1 MFWDWVILI
10 LAMLVAIFLGLAELF
25 LLPGITLAGL
35 AGLLFAGVGLYYAYA
50 MSLVIGNITLV
61 VSVAL
66 FLIGIV
72 VFMRSRS
79 LNRMA
84 LHTDVDS
91 RLESSKDLGIQVGDE
106 GMTLSRLAPIGKAR
120 MGSQTVEAR
129 SDAGFIDEDTPVV
142 VVRVTGY
149 NVVVRPKKTEIK

>member
-35 AGLLFAGVGLYYAYA
+35 AGLL
-50 MSLVIGNITLV
+50 V
-61 VSVAL
+61 VSVAV

-72 VFMRSRS
+72 VFMLSRS

-120 MGSQTVEAR
+120 VGSQTVEAR

-142 VVRVTGY
+142 VVQVT
-149 NVVVRPKKTEIK
+149 